1 MKVTL
6 FAQVPYCYV
15 PEGFEDSCGPA
26 GVIDD
31 CGHVMQADQPERT
44 WAATGSF
51 LAAA

>member
-6 FAQVPYCYV
+6 FEQVPYCY
-15 PEGFEDSCGPA
+15 
-26 GVIDD
+26 
-31 CGHVMQADQPERT
+31 MQADQPERT